1 MVFGEELAIAMY
13 DEAEKKFRK
22 EHSIR
27 CLAEVLHN
35 KATDLMYIGKTN
47 EAVPVLEESIKLFD
61 TYGSQSVHYPLNT
74 KGILKM
80 LSGEYEEAIDI
91 FESALNYNM
100 ETFSKITLNTNI
112 LNCLN
117 IIKKFSE
124 AEELLRII
132 DSYIDLP
139 ESQSTPVYAIYHHL
153 KHLDE
158 ALCQIKLC
166 EKLHYME
173 PRYRFVCKTLKY
185 NIKKAIGINSR
196 NTAGTAPNKI
206 LNVCVQQQFYFTTV
220 RFYE

>member
-1 MVFGEELAIAMY
+1 
-13 DEAEKKFRK
+13 
-22 EHSIR
+22 
-27 CLAEVLHN
+27 
-35 KATDLMYIGKTN
+35 
-47 EAVPVLEESIKLFD
+47 
-61 TYGSQSVHYPLNT
+61 
-74 KGILKM
+74 M

-153 KHLDE
+153 NWAHYYYHLKHLDE